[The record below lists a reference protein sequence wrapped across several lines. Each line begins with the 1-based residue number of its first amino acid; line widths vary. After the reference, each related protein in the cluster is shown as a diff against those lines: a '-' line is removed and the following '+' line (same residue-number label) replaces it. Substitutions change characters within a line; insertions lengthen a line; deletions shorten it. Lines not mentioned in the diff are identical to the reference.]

1 MILSRFPY
9 PLEKGDKLRAFHQIK
24 ELSKTYRITL
34 FAINEIKIAPS
45 DLKMV
50 ENYCENIEIC
60 QLTKVKVAWNLISG
74 LFSTLPFQVH
84 YFRAS
89 GGKRRI
95 KELIKQNDFKH
106 IYCQLI
112 RTAEL
117 VKDLHHIPK
126 TLDYMDALSAGIER
140 RIDRRPWYDKWLF
153 RTEAKRLKAFERKIF
168 DFFEHHTIISAQDR
182 LLITHPDR
190 DRIVTIT
197 NGIEP
202 AFFEPLT
209 RTERYDFVFV
219 GNMSYPPNV
228 DAVKSIAQHIL
239 PAFPESKLL
248 VSGATPHASLT
259 KLAASNPQIDITGWV
274 DDIRTAYLDG
284 KVFLAPM
291 SIGTGMQNKLLEA
304 MALRTPCVTTDLA
317 NTPIGATNEKEIL
330 VGNTPEAI
338 IEHLKTMLHSETK
351 RREIAAAAQEF
362 VRTKYSWEQTT
373 QQLVQLMEQNAAES
387 TIN

>member
-24 ELSKTYRITL
+24 ELSKSYRITL
-34 FAINEIKIAPS
+34 FAINEIVIDAE

-50 ENYCENIEIC
+50 AQYCEKIEIC
-60 QLTKVKVAWNLISG
+60 ALTKSKIAWNLIAG
-74 LFSTLPFQVH
+74 LFSPLPFQVH

-89 GGKRRI
+89 GGKRRV

-140 RIDRRPWYDKWLF
+140 RIERRKWYDKWLF
-153 RTEAKRLKAFERKIF
+153 RTEAKRLKTFERKIF
-168 DFFEHHTIISAQDR
+168 DFFEHHSIISAQDR

-190 DRIVTIT
+190 DRIATIT

-202 AFFEPLT
+202 AFFESLE
-209 RTERYDFVFV
+209 RTESYDFVFV
-219 GNMSYPPNV
+219 GNMSYPPNI
-228 DAVKSIAQHIL
+228 DAVNYIAEHIL
-239 PAFPESKLL
+239 PAFPDAKLL
-248 VSGATPHASLT
+248 VSGATPHASLL
-259 KLAASNPQIDITGWV
+259 KLASTNAQIEITGWV

-284 KVFLAPM
+284 KIFLAPM
-291 SIGTGMQNKLLEA
+291 TIGTGMQNKLLEA
-304 MALRTPCVTTDLA
+304 MALQTPCVTTDLA
-317 NTPIGATNEKEIL
+317 NAPIGATNEKEIL
-330 VGNTPEAI
+330 VANAPEAI
-338 IEHLKTMLHSETK
+338 IAHLQTMLQSETK

-373 QQLVQLMEQNAAES
+373 QQLVQLMEQNEVES
-387 TIN
+387 SNN